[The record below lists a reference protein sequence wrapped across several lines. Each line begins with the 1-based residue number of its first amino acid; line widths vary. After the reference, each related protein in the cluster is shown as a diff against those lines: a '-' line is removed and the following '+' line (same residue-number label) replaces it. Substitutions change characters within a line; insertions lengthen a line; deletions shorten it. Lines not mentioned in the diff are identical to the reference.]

1 MFRSAF
7 LSECFQR
14 GAARPPGAKRDAEVR
29 KGRADWDR
37 FRNAA
42 IGIKHPGP
50 SKSKE
55 NIGVFG
61 V

>member
-1 MFRSAF
+1 MRDF
-7 LSECFQR
+7 CFS
-14 GAARPPGAKRDAEVR
+14 PEWAEKTDLR
-29 KGRADWDR
+29 IIDYT
-37 FRNAA
+37 
-42 IGIKHPGP
+42 PQP